1 MHYKGNKPAPSVLA
15 IYKEMILFGRTCTS
29 GLGPRI
35 AQYRLYHGARTQKVF
50 HLAQVTGKVGKK
62 MAHYSPVTARNNIL
76 PILKKPQR
84 YHVKEKNTRKEK
96 GQKKKS
102 FQNILPPFLPI
113 E

>member
-1 MHYKGNKPAPSVLA
+1 MHYKGNKPTPSVLA

-35 AQYRLYHGARTQKVF
+35 AQYRPYHGAKTPPGSGYWQGSK
-50 HLAQVTGKVGKK
+50 KK
-62 MAHYSPVTARNNIL
+62 MAHYSPVTARNNIV
-76 PILKKPQR
+76 PIPKKPQR
-84 YHVKEKNTRKEK
+84 HHL
-96 GQKKKS
+96 KKKKI